1 MMGPMAH
8 DRIFGFGLIG
18 AGAISTMHATV
29 IRDLPD
35 ARLVGVTALPYEAA
49 WAFAEERGARAYRS
63 IDEMLEDPEIDVVA
77 IGTPSGLHPEQAEA
91 CARAGRHVLCEKPL
105 AITLEGA
112 DRAIRAAEEAGVKL
126 AVVSQRRFDPPCLAL
141 RKGIEDGVFGRI
153 VLVNGIVRYYRDPSY
168 YTTSSWRGTWALDG
182 GGALIN
188 QGIHTVDLVRWF
200 GGPVATVT
208 GFARTLSHSIEVE
221 DTVSAALEFASGAV
235 GAIQSTTAAA
245 PGLYL
250 TVEVL
255 GDRGSAVLQ
264 DSEIVF
270 WNTLDGQG
278 PPPLEGPKT
287 GSGTRD
293 PMAFSHAGHLSQF
306 RDLLDAI
313 IEDRPPRVDGWEG
326 RRTLEVVLAVYE
338 SSRTG
343 APVRLAQT

>member
-1 MMGPMAH
+1 MGPMAQ
-8 DRIFGFGLIG
+8 DRVFGFGLIG

-29 IRDLPD
+29 IDCLPD
-35 ARLVGVTALPYEAA
+35 ARLVGVTALPFEAA
-49 WAFAEERGARAYRS
+49 EEFARARGVRACRS
-63 IDEMLEDPEIDVVA
+63 VEELLADPSIDVVA
-77 IGTPSGLHPEQAEA
+77 IGTPSGLHPDQTVA
-91 CARAGRHVLCEKPL
+91 CARAGKHVLCEKPL

-112 DRAIRAAEEAGVKL
+112 DRAIRAAEEAGLKL
-126 AVVSQRRFDPPCLAL
+126 AVVSQRRFDPPCVAV
-141 RKGIEDGVFGRI
+141 RRAIEEGVFGRI
-153 VLVNGIVRYYRDPSY
+153 VLVNGIVRYFREPSY
-168 YTTSSWRGTWALDG
+168 YTGSNWRGTWALDG

-188 QGIHTVDLVRWF
+188 QGIHMVDMVRWF
-200 GGPVATVT
+200 GGPITRVT

-221 DTVSAALEFASGAV
+221 DTASAALEFASGALGV
-235 GAIQSTTAAA
+235 IQSTTAAA

-255 GDRGSAVLQ
+255 GDRGSAVIQ

-270 WNTLDGQG
+270 WSTLDGGG
-278 PPPLEGPKT
+278 PPGLEGPKT

-293 PMAFSHAGHLSQF
+293 PMAFSHTGHLSQF

-343 APVRLAQT
+343 APVTLTQV